1 MKIERKITFIQSLVY
16 GCLVLSLLLSVAVI
30 VLLFQ
35 NPSSSLSIQTVFW
48 LISINIVLLFVVLFS
63 VIFLFRKLFR
73 KSAGEK
79 TLIDELS
86 GFVTR
91 QDFIAKFEHIL
102 LDSSFSNVPLS
113 LLMIDIDHF
122 RRIND
127 KYGHQ
132 AGDKVLAMLSKS
144 VQSILRTSDIS
155 CRWAGDQFLVV
166 LNDCAVQ
173 DACRIAAKVLV
184 MVRKKNLRIGRKT
197 IRVTTS
203 IGVAQRVTD
212 DTVKT
217 LIARAE
223 TGLHSACDNGRNTSA
238 IGYDWILL
246 EYYSKPIF

>member
-1 MKIERKITFIQSLVY
+1 M
-16 GCLVLSLLLSVAVI
+16 
-30 VLLFQ
+30 
-35 NPSSSLSIQTVFW
+35 
-48 LISINIVLLFVVLFS
+48 
-63 VIFLFRKLFR
+63 
-73 KSAGEK
+73 
-79 TLIDELS
+79 
-86 GFVTR
+86 TR